1 MSNDD
6 ALTDSASMTG
16 PPPTQ
21 AGPVDAAAQTRWHK
35 VLGTLKHFKG
45 AIVAIAGVGAVLGG
59 LTGYWTS
66 YQTVKT
72 VAAPTADSAALA
84 NMRGLSILVLPF
96 ANQTGDAQRTYVA
109 DALTTTITADLSRI
123 RDAFIVPLAT
133 ASSYKD
139 KTASVQQIGKEA
151 GVRFVLQGSVLSSG
165 DKLRI
170 SAQLADTQSGAQVW
184 TQTFDGELGN
194 LFALQ
199 DQVTTRIGN
208 SIGRE
213 MVIVAAREAETRKS
227 SPKAADLMLR
237 ARALKLKPQ
246 SLKNFQEIEILL
258 RKVLTLEPYHS
269 NAMADL
275 ANSLALQAL
284 NFGSQLSADVKE
296 KKYVEGRDLAL
307 KAKEIDPDNPV
318 IYGPIS
324 FYAQS
329 HDDYAGYRRAS
340 ETRLALEPKN
350 PSSFNNLAIALI
362 YGGEPERAIELLTQ
376 AINLDPKH
384 PLEVV
389 LLNMGRAYFM
399 LGDNDAAIGWY
410 LKSLETNPAY
420 PTTYAFLAMA
430 YALKGEEAKA
440 RVAVADLHR
449 VNPNFKFSEYRKP
462 QSSSPAAYKEWFEQK
477 YLPAARKAGVSE

>member
-1 MSNDD
+1 MTTP
-6 ALTDSASMTG
+6 APAQAS
-16 PPPTQ
+16 
-21 AGPVDAAAQTRWHK
+21 PVSPHAHTRWHK

-72 VAAPTADSAALA
+72 VAVPTADSAAPA
-84 NMRGLSILVLPF
+84 NLRGLSILVLPF
-96 ANQTGDAQRTYVA
+96 ANQTGDAQKAYVA

-123 RDAFIVPLAT
+123 RDAFIVHLAT

-139 KTASVQQIGKEA
+139 KTASVQQIGKDA

-194 LFALQ
+194 LFALH
-199 DQVTTRIGN
+199 DEVTTRIGN

-213 MVIVAAREAETRKS
+213 MVIVSAREAETRKS
-227 SPKAADLMLR
+227 SPKATDLVLR
-237 ARALKLKPQ
+237 ARALGLKPQ
-246 SLKNFQEIEILL
+246 SPKNFQEIEVLY
-258 RKVLTLEPYHS
+258 RKVLTLEPDSS
-269 NAMADL
+269 NAMVGL

-284 NFGSQLSADVKE
+284 NFGNQLSADVKE
-296 KKYVEGRDLAL
+296 KKFVEGRDLAL
-307 KAKEIDPDNPV
+307 KAKERDPDNPG
-318 IYGPIS
+318 IYLPIS
-324 FYAQS
+324 LYAQS

-340 ETRLALEPKN
+340 ESRLALEPKN
-350 PSSFNNLAIALI
+350 PSSCNNLAIALI

-384 PLEVV
+384 PAEVV

-399 LGDNDAAIGWY
+399 LGDNDTAIGWY

-420 PTTYAFLAMA
+420 PTTYAYLAMA

-440 RVAVADLHR
+440 RAAVADLRR
-449 VNPNFKFSEYRKP
+449 VNPEFKYAELRKP
-462 QSSSPAAYKEWFEQK
+462 QSTSPVAYKEYFEKK
-477 YLPAARKAGVSE
+477 YLPAARKAGLPE